1 MAGIY
6 WLASYPKSG
15 NTWFR
20 AFIKNL
26 QDNGDAPVDINDLS
40 TGAIASARGWIDE
53 ILGFDAADLYHDEVD
68 NLRPDVYRWALNEN
82 EIGYHKIHDAYTFTR
97 RGEPLVSQ
105 EATLGALY
113 IIRNPLDVA
122 ISNANHNGTTVDK
135 AIEIMGKFDAKMC
148 GSRKS
153 LPDQTR
159 QTLLSWSEHV
169 LSWVDAP
176 YLNCHV
182 IRYEDML
189 ANPLPIFGGAARFLQ
204 LPDEPSRLEKAI
216 RFSDFKTLSKQES
229 EAGFREKPRHAKN
242 FFLQGK
248 SGGWREKLT
257 LEQINRIVVDHNKVM
272 QRFGYLDV
280 NGQPA

>member
-26 QDNGDAPVDINDLS
+26 QDDGDTPVDINELS

-68 NLRPDVYRWALNEN
+68 NLRPDVYRWALKDD

-97 RGEPLVSQ
+97 RAEPLVSQ

-122 ISNANHNGTTVDK
+122 LSNANHNGTTVDI
-135 AIEIMGKFDAKMC
+135 AIERMGKPDAKLC

-176 YLNCHV
+176 LLNCHV

-189 ANPLPIFGGAARFLQ
+189 ADPLPIFGRAACFLQ
-204 LPDEPSRLEKAI
+204 LPAEPHRLEKAI

-229 EAGFREKPRHAKN
+229 EAGFREKPRHAKS
-242 FFLQGK
+242 FFMQGK
-248 SGGWREKLT
+248 SGGWRDNLT
-257 LEQINRIVVDHNKVM
+257 SEQINRIVADHNKVM
-272 QRFGYLDV
+272 QRFGYLDL
-280 NGQPA
+280 NGQPT